1 MTFYKEPMF
10 KITYYCAAL
19 DMARTFITDD
29 ERIVQQIRD
38 HLEPG
43 DSVTIEQE

>member
-1 MTFYKEPMF
+1 MF
-10 KITYYCAAL
+10 KVTHYCAAL
-19 DMARTFITDD
+19 DTARTFIVAD

-38 HLEPG
+38 NLEPG